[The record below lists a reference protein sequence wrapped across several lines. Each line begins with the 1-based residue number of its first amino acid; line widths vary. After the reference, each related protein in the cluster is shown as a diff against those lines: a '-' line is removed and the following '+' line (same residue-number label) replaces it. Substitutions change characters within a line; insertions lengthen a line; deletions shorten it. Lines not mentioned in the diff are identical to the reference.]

1 MSSEWSGSVVTKETQ
16 VVKNEKRRRVD
27 NQIVL
32 ALLRP
37 EVWRSA
43 HWRTKP
49 RGCMRFLTSDF

>member
-1 MSSEWSGSVVTKETQ
+1 MSSEWSGSVVAKETQ

-37 EVWRSA
+37 ESVAVGALA
-43 HWRTKP
+43 HEAARVHAV
-49 RGCMRFLTSDF
+49 SDF